1 MDEFSEAIPFKETR
15 LYVQGIIRNW
25 LQYQRLYDENGKFR
39 AEVGGRSLRAELDAK
54 IARHMKREG
63 VLRGEALAV
72 PPALSDRLMDYGILP
87 EESK

>member
-1 MDEFSEAIPFKETR
+1 MTKTFAERMTEQADR
-15 LYVQGIIRNW
+15 LA
-25 LQYQRLYDENGKFR
+25 DK
-39 AEVGGRSLRAELDAK
+39 RAELDAE

-63 VLRGEALAV
+63 ELRGDALAV